1 MIKSINH
8 LLSDSGKCM
17 KRSAIREIL
26 KHLQEPGMISFAGGL
41 PAPETFPVNDLK
53 QIVCEI
59 LEKDGPD
66 SLQYGTTEGDPLLRR
81 MLVERHNRQGLK
93 IGIDNL
99 IITSASQQAIDL
111 LAKVFLNP
119 GDYVLCGLPSYLG
132 GINAFRLYEARMKG
146 VPLDKDGMMADKL
159 EEAIIKIRKTGK
171 RIKFIYVIPD
181 FQNPSGITLLEE
193 RRLKIIDIAEKY
205 DLLIVEDSPYRE
217 IRFDGKPQKLMNELD
232 TTGRVITLCT
242 FSKIF
247 APGFRV
253 GWIVGHPK
261 ILDKLVM
268 AKQTADLC
276 TSSFVQKILA
286 RYMEKGLLEDNIKRT
301 IELYRERRNHMI
313 ACFMKY
319 MPSGVSWTEP
329 QGGLFLFVTLP
340 PHLNADEIFKK
351 AIKKNV
357 AFVAGSSFFCNN
369 TGQNT
374 MRINFSFSNKE
385 EIETGVKRLSDV
397 ICEEIEPPAATLPI
411 AIGMSPFPR

>member
-1 MIKSINH
+1 
-8 LLSDSGKCM
+8 M

-26 KHLQEPGMISFAGGL
+26 KHLQKPGMISFAGGL

-53 QIVCEI
+53 DIVVEI
-59 LEKDGPD
+59 LEKNGAE

-93 IGIDNL
+93 IGMDNL
-99 IITSASQQAIDL
+99 IITSASQQALDL
-111 LAKVFLNP
+111 IARVFLDP

-132 GINAFRLYEARMKG
+132 GINAFAVYGAKLKGITLDNEGMK
-146 VPLDKDGMMADKL
+146 PDEL
-159 EEAIIKIRKTGK
+159 EETIIILKELGRK
-171 RIKFIYVIPD
+171 IKFIYVIPD
-181 FQNPSGITLLEE
+181 FQNPSGITLTNS
-193 RRLKIIDIAEKY
+193 RRLKIIEIADKY

-217 IRFDGKPQKLMNELD
+217 VRFEGEPQKLMNELD

-253 GWIVGHPK
+253 GWVVGPPE

-276 TSSFVQKILA
+276 TSPFVQKIIA
-286 RYMEKGLLEDNIKRT
+286 RYIEKGLLEKNLKNT
-301 IELYRERRNHMI
+301 IDLYRERRSHMI
-313 ACFMKY
+313 TCFRKY
-319 MPSGVSWTEP
+319 MPAGVSWTEP
-329 QGGLFLFVTLP
+329 QGGLFLFITLP
-340 PHLNADEIFKK
+340 PDIDADEIFKK
-351 AIKKNV
+351 ALLKNV

-369 TGQNT
+369 SGHNT

-385 EIETGVKRLSDV
+385 EIEEGVRRLSLV
-397 ICEEIEPPAATLPI
+397 ICDELNCK
-411 AIGMSPFPR
+411 